1 MSAIYEA
8 AMSALSAAL
17 ILLGMTLGMTTEDE

>member
-8 AMSALSAAL
+8 AMSALAAAL